1 MNDRLIRGGIIDSD
15 RVNSLSWAA
24 ECLYR
29 RLQSL
34 VDDYG
39 NYDGRE
45 AIIRTNAFK
54 LKLNQVSES
63 DVQSWLQVCE
73 KAVLIS
79 FYEVEGKSYLH
90 LKDFRQKKRWMKRQ
104 YPPCP
109 EESESPPKEEKR
121 SRRDDEEKNAQAR
134 HPLQVFIENNFKN
147 VSQIKSQLT
156 FEECKRLVEE
166 FDKRKIAAVL
176 ADMENKKGLAS
187 KYESVNLTLR
197 KWIAMDFGKTNTAT
211 PGTAKQKK
219 DLTVNIHKP
228 VQSNINGKKGTIT
241 GVVDGTHYLVLFEDG
256 TTNEAR
262 PHELYFPPQIPIQ
275 KTSEPQ
281 SIGNILGNIVPH
293 KSQT

>member
-79 FYEVEGKSYLH
+79 FYEVEGKNYLH

-109 EESESPPKEEKR
+109 EENEPPPKEEKR
-121 SRRDDEEKNAQAR
+121 SRRDDEEKSAQAR
-134 HPLQVFIENNFKN
+134 HPLQVYIENNFKN
-147 VSQIKSQLT
+147 VSKIKDQLT
-156 FEECKRLVEE
+156 FQECERLVSE
-166 FDKRKIAAVL
+166 FDKRKIAATL
-176 ADMENKKGLAS
+176 LSMENKKDLTK
-187 KYESVNLTLR
+187 KYVSVNLTLR
-197 KWIAMDFGKTNTAT
+197 KWLAMDFNNTTTPQVKTTQAT
-211 PGTAKQKK
+211 LKHIGASIIMKK
-219 DLTVNIHKP
+219 EN
-228 VQSNINGKKGTIT
+228 KGGEII
-241 GVVDGTHYLVLFEDG
+241 GVEDG
-256 TTNEAR
+256 KYRIALTNNGEIINADWKEFIITASAPR
-262 PHELYFPPQIPIQ
+262 RNMADAHLFSNFI
-275 KTSEPQ
+275 
-281 SIGNILGNIVPH
+281 PH
-293 KSQT
+293 K